1 MSDAP
6 TALAIGTGSSVTQG
20 ILKALAIAELPT
32 RIVAACVTPYSAGL
46 YTAERAYICPYAEDP
61 AFLDWLTE
69 VCQAEG
75 VRAVLSGVEPVLATL
90 SPAAEQLAERTGA
103 VCVVSPPDTFEI
115 GHDKLATCRWLADA
129 GLPHPRFAAGDD
141 EGAVAALAAECGYPL
156 VAKPRR
162 GRTAR
167 GVVIVPDGAALER
180 LVGREDVLVQEHL
193 DDAGGEYT
201 VGCLCDR
208 EGRLRGSVAMRR
220 ELRLGTTVRAE
231 VGAYPEIRALSERVV
246 ERLAPVG
253 PCNVQLRLR
262 EGRPVPFE
270 LNVRFSGTTP
280 MRARLGFNEVEEA
293 VRHLALGQPARGMAD
308 PRHGTVVRYF
318 NELYLPAQAVAELQ
332 STGRLDHADAA
343 GTLVEDWG
351 RLGPH

>member
-1 MSDAP
+1 MSAAP
-6 TALAIGTGSSVTQG
+6 TALVIGTGSSVTQG
-20 ILKALAIAELPT
+20 ILKALAIGELPT
-32 RIVAACVTPYSAGL
+32 RIVAACVSPFSAGL

-61 AFLDWLTE
+61 AFLDWLAG
-69 VCQAEG
+69 VCEGEG
-75 VRAVLSGVEPVLATL
+75 VRAVLSGVEPVLAVL
-90 SPAAEQLAERTGA
+90 SGAAERVAKRTGA

-115 GHDKLATCRWLADA
+115 GHDKLATCRWLAAA
-129 GLPHPRFAAGDD
+129 GLPHPRFAAADD
-141 EGAVAALAAECGYPL
+141 EGALAALAAECGYPL

-167 GVVIVPDGAALER
+167 GVAIVPDEAALER
-180 LVGREDVLVQEHL
+180 IAGSEDALVQEHL

-208 EGRLRGSVAMRR
+208 DGMLRGSVAMRR
-220 ELRLGTTVRAE
+220 EIRLGTTVRAE
-231 VGAYPEIRALSERVV
+231 VAAFDEIRALSERVV

-293 VRHLALGQPARGMAD
+293 VRHLALGEPARNLAD
-308 PRHGTVVRYF
+308 ARYGTVVRYF
-318 NELYLPAQAVAELQ
+318 NELYLPDEAVAELQ
-332 STGRLDHADAA
+332 RAGRLDHADAA
-343 GTLVEDWG
+343 GALLEDWG
-351 RLGPH
+351 R

>member
-220 ELRLGTTVRAE
+220 ELRLGTTGRGDAGRGLGPARPALKLPRRPRRARSAGRRAARSSANTARAGRGQRSGRPPRRRAPGASAAGPGGRAASRRESPSRSRAAPPVR
-231 VGAYPEIRALSERVV
+231 RAL
-246 ERLAPVG
+246 AWP
-253 PCNVQLRLR
+253 
-262 EGRPVPFE
+262 
-270 LNVRFSGTTP
+270 
-280 MRARLGFNEVEEA
+280 RAHPG
-293 VRHLALGQPARGMAD
+293 GSCARGRSGLRRGGSA
-308 PRHGTVVRYF
+308 P
-318 NELYLPAQAVAELQ
+318 
-332 STGRLDHADAA
+332 GRRRS
-343 GTLVEDWG
+343 W
-351 RLGPH
+351 R